1 MREEL
6 KAGDFVQIKGK
17 EHDPLM
23 YMVVNP
29 LVEGLSPNVGGLTL
43 VARWYR
49 TELLEKVRLQK

>member
-1 MREEL
+1 MNEEL
-6 KAGDFVQIKGK
+6 KAGDFVRIKGK

-29 LVEGLSPNVGGLTL
+29 LVDGVSPNVGGLTL

-49 TELLEKVRLQK
+49 TELLEKIQK